1 MFESEREADTLRLP
15 IGPRAM
21 GPSLWAW
28 FVPAVLV
35 AAAVAVAAGPWAP
48 FDPWRRAGV
57 VLALVSLAAWTYKL
71 LSRRPGAGAWLV
83 IDGEGVR
90 RVEGENERTV
100 VDFGEPLGATVL
112 ASSDHPIV
120 LLCLT
125 APQTTRYFWAPIA
138 SELDIVAAPNLLAQ
152 ALTAADG
159 DIRADGSNVLTLAD
173 AEKLV
178 LAIARR
184 VPGALDRVYLSDST
198 GDAIVLDR
206 AELRVGG
213 RRIDLTTPLEW
224 RAFIFQERGAV
235 ASSLSQAMWVR
246 QADAEF
252 VLVSPVTEGAWI
264 RYAKASAG
272 EPPPRELRRA
282 VDRLFMVPLARA
294 LTRAGRASRSP
305 PTPRPPIQKTPLA

>member
-1 MFESEREADTLRLP
+1 MA
-15 IGPRAM
+15 
-21 GPSLWAW
+21 
-28 FVPAVLV
+28 VPALLV
-35 AAAVAVAAGPWAP
+35 ILAITIAAAGHWADRFRVEAIVA
-48 FDPWRRAGV
+48 
-57 VLALVSLAAWTYKL
+57 LAALAVFTYGKFSRGRTSGSWLMVDREGIRRVDASGPGGAKL
-71 LSRRPGAGAWLV
+71 L
-83 IDGEGVR
+83 
-90 RVEGENERTV
+90 
-100 VDFGEPLGATVL
+100 VDWSEPLGVTVL

-120 LLCLT
+120 LVCVT
-125 APQTTRYFWAPIA
+125 TPHTTRYFWAPVAGEDIA
-138 SELDIVAAPNLLAQ
+138 AAPTLRAH

-159 DIRADGSNVLTLAD
+159 DIRADEANALSLAD
-173 AEKLV
+173 AEKLI

-184 VPGALDRVYLSDST
+184 APGALERVYLSDST

-206 AELRVGG
+206 AELYVGG

-224 RAFIFQERGAV
+224 RAFIFQERGTM

-264 RYAKASAG
+264 RFAKASAG

-294 LTRAGRASRSP
+294 LTRAGRPSRAPSAP
-305 PTPRPPIQKTPLA
+305 SAPKGPIEKTPAA

>member
-1 MFESEREADTLRLP
+1 MA
-15 IGPRAM
+15 
-21 GPSLWAW
+21 
-28 FVPAVLV
+28 VPALLV
-35 AAAVAVAAGPWAP
+35 ILAIAVAGAGHWADR
-48 FDPWRRAGV
+48 FRVEAI
-57 VLALVSLAAWTYKL
+57 AMLAALAVFTYAKF
-71 LSRRPGAGAWLV
+71 SRGRATGSWLMV
-83 IDGEGVR
+83 DGEGIR
-90 RVEGENERTV
+90 RLEPEGAKLL
-100 VDFGEPLGATVL
+100 VDWSEPLGVTVL

-120 LLCLT
+120 LVCVT
-125 APQTTRYFWAPIA
+125 TPHTTRYFWAPIA
-138 SELDIVAAPNLLAQ
+138 GEDIASAPTLRAY

-159 DIRADGSNVLTLAD
+159 DIRADEANALALAD
-173 AEKLV
+173 AERLI

-184 VPGALDRVYLSDST
+184 VPGALERMYLSDST

-206 AELRVGG
+206 AELYVGG

-224 RAFIFQERGAV
+224 RAFIFQERGTM

-264 RYAKASAG
+264 RFAKASAG

-294 LTRAGRASRSP
+294 LTRAGRPSRAPSAP
-305 PTPRPPIQKTPLA
+305 SAPKGPIQKTPAA